1 MAIKSTLTERI
12 GFRAMEWS
20 HHAVQLGISSA
31 VVGAAVGGA
40 LFAAHWPAS
49 RLYGDALIAPARP
62 DEIALTFDDG
72 PNPRWTPMLLE
83 ILARHRVRATFFLIG
98 KYAAMQKPL
107 VRQMREAGHTI
118 GNHSWSHPN
127 FAFQSANRTRVEL
140 VRTQQELE
148 SILGEPVRLF
158 RPPFGARRPYTLLC
172 ARSLGLTTVLW
183 NAMAADWKATT
194 IDQVAPRLTT
204 LVERN
209 HARGTASNVVLHDG
223 GQHSLDVDRSASVAA
238 AEALLA
244 RFGTERRFVS
254 LDGWTEA

>member
-1 MAIKSTLTERI
+1 
-12 GFRAMEWS
+12 MEWS
-20 HHAVQLGISSA
+20 HHAVQVGISSA
-31 VVGAAVGGA
+31 VVGATVGGA
-40 LFAAHWPAS
+40 LFAAHWPS
-49 RLYGDALIAPARP
+49 SKLYGKALIAPALP
-62 DEIALTFDDG
+62 NEIALTFDDG

-83 ILARHRVRATFFLIG
+83 ILARHQAHASFFLIG

-107 VRQMREAGHTI
+107 VRQMREAGHTL

-127 FAFQSANRTRVEL
+127 FAFLGANRTHAEL

-158 RPPFGARRPYTLLC
+158 RPPFGARRPLTFRC

-194 IDQVAPRLTT
+194 VDQVAPRLTT

-209 HARGTASNVVLHDG
+209 HNRGMASNVVLHDG
-223 GQHSLDVDRSASVAA
+223 GQHSLNVDRSASVAA
-238 AEALLA
+238 AAALLT
-244 RFGTERRFVS
+244 RFGAERRFVS
-254 LDGWTEA
+254 LDGWIESERCANR

>member
-1 MAIKSTLTERI
+1 MGIH
-12 GFRAMEWS
+12 AMEWS
-20 HHAVQLGISSA
+20 HHAVQVGISSA
-31 VVGAAVGGA
+31 VAGAAAGGA

-49 RLYGDALIAPARP
+49 RLYGDALVAPALP

-83 ILARHRVRATFFLIG
+83 ILARHQARATFFLMG
-98 KYAAMQKPL
+98 KYAAIQKPL

-127 FAFQSANRTRVEL
+127 FAFLGANRTRAEL

-158 RPPFGARRPYTLLC
+158 RPPFGARRPYTFRC

-183 NAMAADWKATT
+183 NAMAADWKSTT
-194 IDQVAPRLTT
+194 VDPVAARLTA

-209 HARGTASNVVLHDG
+209 HSRGMASNVVLHDG

-238 AEALLA
+238 AEVLLT
-244 RFGTERRFVS
+244 RFCAERRFVS
-254 LDGWTEA
+254 LDRWKPA

>member
-1 MAIKSTLTERI
+1 MGLH
-12 GFRAMEWS
+12 AMEWS
-20 HHAVQLGISSA
+20 HHAVQVGISSA
-31 VVGAAVGGA
+31 VAGATMGGA
-40 LFAAHWPAS
+40 LFAAHWPSS
-49 RLYGDALIAPARP
+49 RLYGNALIAPGLP

-83 ILARHRVRATFFLIG
+83 ILARHQARATFFLMG
-98 KYAAMQKPL
+98 KYAAIQKPL

-127 FAFQSANRTRVEL
+127 FAFLGANRTRAEL

-148 SILGEPVRLF
+148 SILGEPVRFF
-158 RPPFGARRPYTLLC
+158 RPPFGARRPYTFRC

-183 NAMAADWKATT
+183 NAMAADWKSTT
-194 IDQVAPRLTT
+194 VDPVAARLTA

-209 HARGTASNVVLHDG
+209 YSRGMASNVVLHDG

-238 AEALLA
+238 ADVLLTRFSA
-244 RFGTERRFVS
+244 RRRFVS
-254 LDGWTEA
+254 LERWNAV